1 METIHA
7 ALLEAGSRIAPLAS
21 LDEIAGFF
29 QAAAA
34 IGPTAPARATAV
46 AQRLGGSLVDAASML
61 ASILPTLP
69 SMPNVERLLSVLPP
83 CQDMHL
89 GPTRDTCAVC
99 DNGVL
104 EPSQCFTTAPLIS
117 AKGLVKQVQ
126 LFKRRCSCCHA
137 DHYLSYAA
145 GGLRLQ
151 RGEQVP
157 YEGCTDARYFHITTS
172 CVWEASLLVDFEAQ
186 ALNSHTGFST
196 FMAEY
201 RMKYGGELPFS
212 DDRAHRAF
220 AHAFYAWS
228 LLRWRLELG
237 QSGCWDMRTQNPKSG
252 IRNPD
257 GSRQNLCERPRDI
270 RTQNPKSGIRNPD
283 RSRQNLCERPRD
295 IRTQNPKS
303 GIRNPDRSR
312 QNLCERPRDRVS
324 EPKTQNPESGIQTA
338 AARTYASRATRPRDI
353 RTQNPKSG
361 IRNPDRSRQNLWPSR
376 PTSDQGTSE
385 PKTQNPESGIQTP
398 ALY

>member
-1 METIHA
+1 MCLSGFVWIPDSGFWLLRSVCSRASLFSRDTHRHYGETIHA

-83 CQDMHL
+83 CQDMQL

-104 EPSQCFTTAPLIS
+104 EPSQCFITAPLLS
-117 AKGLVKQVQ
+117 AKGLVRQVQ

-137 DHYLSYAA
+137 DHYLSYAV

-157 YEGCTDARYFHITTS
+157 YEGCTDARYLHITTS

-186 ALNSHTGFST
+186 ALNSHGVLNLHGRVPH
-196 FMAEY
+196 EI
-201 RMKYGGELPFS
+201 RR
-212 DDRAHRAF
+212 RA
-220 AHAFYAWS
+220 
-228 LLRWRLELG
+228 
-237 QSGCWDMRTQNPKSG
+237 
-252 IRNPD
+252 
-257 GSRQNLCERPRDI
+257 
-270 RTQNPKSGIRNPD
+270 
-283 RSRQNLCERPRD
+283 
-295 IRTQNPKS
+295 
-303 GIRNPDRSR
+303 
-312 QNLCERPRDRVS
+312 
-324 EPKTQNPESGIQTA
+324 
-338 AARTYASRATRPRDI
+338 
-353 RTQNPKSG
+353 
-361 IRNPDRSRQNLWPSR
+361 
-376 PTSDQGTSE
+376 
-385 PKTQNPESGIQTP
+385 
-398 ALY
+398 ALQ